1 MVKKKL
7 KMLTAILGAVT
18 MILGTYAPSVSAEH
32 VHSWK
37 KVTETVDVYKDQPIM
52 EEVPIYKEIP
62 ITEWHNI
69 VDYSTSGHNGFDM
82 TVAYREYVESGGTLP
97 FSDWKIDV
105 LVEELGVEWWGYVL
119 EPVVVG
125 YDKVQVGTE
134 TKQTGTKKV
143 KTGTQQ
149 KVYRVCTAC
158 EETAS
163 AIGDLSGDKVFD
175 FLDLVKLAK
184 LLMPNVTPTSE
195 QAEIADVNQ
204 NGKIDFLDL
213 VMLSKELMPK

>member
-1 MVKKKL
+1 MVKKKV

-18 MILGTYAPSVSAEH
+18 MLLGTYAPSVSAEH

-37 KVTETVDVYKDQPIM
+37 NVTETVDVYEDQPIM
-52 EEVPIYKEIP
+52 EEVPIYEEQVVKEY
-62 ITEWHNI
+62 HDI
-69 VDYSTSGHNGFDM
+69 VGYSESGHEGFDM
-82 TVAYREYVESGGTLP
+82 TAAYEEYIAAGGTQEMNEWSQTYL
-97 FSDWKIDV
+97 IY
-105 LVEELGVEWWGYVL
+105 ELGVIWYTYVRK
-119 EPVVVG
+119 PVLV
-125 YDKVQVGTE
+125 KKQVQVGTE
-134 TKQTGTKKV
+134 MKPTGETKKV

-184 LLMPNVTPTSE
+184 LLMPDANPTSE